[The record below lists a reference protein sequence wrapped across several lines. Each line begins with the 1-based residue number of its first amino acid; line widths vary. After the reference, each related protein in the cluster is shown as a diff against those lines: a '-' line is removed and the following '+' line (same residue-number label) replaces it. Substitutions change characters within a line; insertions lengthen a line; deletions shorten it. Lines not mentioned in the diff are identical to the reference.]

1 MMTNSGKPELVQGRV
16 RGGGASG
23 SSIPGIV
30 RLAITLFAGVPLART
45 PVLLPIFA
53 LGRVS
58 MLVVIFGV
66 MELVCLR
73 RLRDDAVEP
82 FTDGHTGAPCSL
94 TRGLARLPR
103 HAAQLPRRTRFHA
116 RILN

>member
-1 MMTNSGKPELVQGRV
+1 
-16 RGGGASG
+16 
-23 SSIPGIV
+23 
-30 RLAITLFAGVPLART
+30 LAITLFAGVPLART

-58 MLVVIFGV
+58 MLVVIFGRPLV
-66 MELVCLR
+66 LELVCLR

-116 RILN
+116 RILNRPREKQEPWPWRNRGGYT